1 MGEAS
6 LVRGLTRRLLV
17 AGGPTAAL
25 VCMVGR
31 GVAQVRSD
39 ATGPA
44 SDITQDWHPAA
55 KAVAEEMLRRYG
67 APQETTATMLIWRG
81 NGPWKRTLVH
91 KTPVEHDFPT
101 RHMDVLEQVVEYRVP
116 LNFFEPLARFNGS
129 ILPDRTRGDLT
140 AWCDREATNI
150 LVLNLAH
157 DIIRGGKTV
166 EQAREAM
173 AAGMHEIGAG
183 SIPADARE
191 LRLGSP
197 QGDLRDPDSPMVAPG
212 SSQGT
217 PQGPLIVR

>member
-1 MGEAS
+1 MGEARHR
-6 LVRGLTRRLLV
+6 LGLTRRLLLA
-17 AGGPTAAL
+17 AGPMTTLAGMARHGA
-25 VCMVGR
+25 
-31 GVAQVRSD
+31 AQVRPD

-44 SDITQDWHPAA
+44 SDVARDWPPSA
-55 KAVAEEMLRRYG
+55 KAAAEEMLRRYG
-67 APQETTATMLIWRG
+67 APQEATATLLVWQG

-91 KTPVEHDFPT
+91 KTPVEHDFPA
-101 RHMDVLEQVVEYRVP
+101 RHMDVLEQVVEYRIS

-129 ILPDRTRGDLT
+129 VMPDRTRGELT

-150 LVLNLAH
+150 LALNLAH

-173 AAGMHEIGAG
+173 AAGMREIGTG
-183 SIPADARE
+183 SIPVDAQK

-197 QGDLRDPDSPMVAPG
+197 QGDLRDPDSPMMDPG
-212 SSQGT
+212 SNQGA